1 MAGLAE
7 GRPEP
12 RLYMRN
18 LVVLVV
24 ESNPQ
29 EQEIVAQI
37 LAGFKVKRTDKRGSA
52 AEAMNHLGR
61 ERADL
66 IIVGAAL
73 PEVDGYAFIA
83 QLRRAKAVA
92 SRDVP
97 VLLLSGHT
105 RAADVCRARDCGAN
119 WVLVRPVTSAALY
132 QRIAWLA
139 RNERPFVDAE
149 AYAGPDRRFRNAAP
163 PPDTTGRRKGDL
175 SLKVGEATSS
185 NMSQADIDALLN
197 GKGPIQ

>member
-1 MAGLAE
+1 MVE
-7 GRPEP
+7 GQPEP

-18 LVVLVV
+18 LLVLVV
-24 ESNPQ
+24 EHSPQ

-37 LAGFKVKRTDKRGSA
+37 LAGFKVKWVNKRNSA
-52 AEAMNHLGR
+52 AEAMTHLQH

-66 IIVGAAL
+66 IIVGASL
-73 PEVDGYAFIA
+73 PDMDGYAFTR
-83 QLRRAKAVA
+83 QLRSARTVA
-92 SRDVP
+92 SRDAP

-105 RAADVCRARDCGAN
+105 RAGDVLKARDCGAS
-119 WVLVRPVTSAALY
+119 WLLAKPVTSLALY

-149 AYAGPDRRFRNAAP
+149 TYAGPDRRFKNTGP
-163 PPDTTGRRKGDL
+163 PPDTNGRRKSDL
-175 SLKVGEATSS
+175 SLKVGEATSA

-197 GKGPIQ
+197 PKGGSR

>member
-1 MAGLAE
+1 MASLAE
-7 GRPEP
+7 GQPEP

-18 LVVLVV
+18 LMVLVV

-37 LAGFKVKRTDKRGSA
+37 LAGFKVKWANKRGSA
-52 AEAMNHLGR
+52 AEAMSHLQH

-66 IIVGAAL
+66 IVAGTVL
-73 PEVDGYAFIA
+73 PDMDGYEFVHR
-83 QLRRAKAVA
+83 LRRNKTLA
-92 SRDVP
+92 SRDAP

-105 RAADVCRARDCGAN
+105 RAADVARARDCGAN
-119 WVLVRPVTSAALY
+119 WVLVKPVTSLALF

-139 RNERPFVDAE
+139 RNERAFVE
-149 AYAGPDRRFRNAAP
+149 SETYVGPDRRFKNDGP
-163 PPDTTGRRKGDL
+163 PAHTNGRRSDDL
-175 SLKVGEATSS
+175 SLNVGEATSS

-197 GKGPIQ
+197 GKGAGR